1 MMQISK
7 SILIVAIG
15 ALTLVAC
22 NSGGSSSAVNPS
34 PSPSPTAAPA
44 TLAVS
49 TFTYNPG
56 DKTGVNV
63 SIGGSD
69 PIIAEVDTGSNLTV
83 VNESAVRGANIQMTS
98 ESLTLSYG
106 GGINTVSGYIG
117 YGSVSF
123 TTTNGAQLT
132 SSPQTPILVVTQGTV
147 NLGGGNNAILG
158 MQLNNQTSV
167 RLFLPSPY
175 NQMMLLNKPQSQL
188 IFGQLSFAQL
198 SEFANIQL
206 ESETCQNHQVTTSM
220 NNTCWMTESI
230 PVEYTYSQT
239 GLPDGHVTI
248 GTLFDSG
255 AGNAMFQFSS
265 QPSWLQLQGS
275 VIQNTITAKV
285 GTSQGVLPLPLTSTM
300 IYESNTDNKVNAGNN
315 LFNTYQVLF
324 DQTDGIIGLLA
335 AESAL

>member
-1 MMQISK
+1 
-7 SILIVAIG
+7 
-15 ALTLVAC
+15 
-22 NSGGSSSAVNPS
+22 
-34 PSPSPTAAPA
+34 
-44 TLAVS
+44 
-49 TFTYNPG
+49 
-56 DKTGVNV
+56 
-63 SIGGSD
+63 
-69 PIIAEVDTGSNLTV
+69 
-83 VNESAVRGANIQMTS
+83 MTS

-123 TTTNGAQLT
+123 TTTSGTTLSSGA
-132 SSPQTPILVVTQGTV
+132 QTPILVVSQGTV

-167 RLFLPSPY
+167 RLFLPTPY

-220 NNTCWMTESI
+220 TNTCWMTESI
-230 PVEYTYSQT
+230 PVAYTYSQS
-239 GLPDGHVTI
+239 GLPDGQVTL

-255 AGNAMFQFSS
+255 AGNAMFQFES
-265 QPSWLQLQGS
+265 QPTWLQLQGN
-275 VIQNTITAKV
+275 VIENTITAKV
-285 GTSQGVLPLPLTSTM
+285 GTSQGVLPLPLTTTM
-300 IYESNTDNKVNAGNN
+300 IYEANSDNKVNAGNN